1 MVQTACNSEKRG
13 RGETGLLTLQ
23 TAPAGA
29 PFLITTEGAAMHCFV
44 YASQR
49 KPDTYL
55 WLGRRDDFE
64 CIPESLALMLGDLS
78 FVLEVELTGE
88 RKLPHED
95 AAQVIKHLEEQGWH
109 LQLPPNEALA
119 TANHPA
125 YKSAPRDPH
134 GGH

>member
-1 MVQTACNSEKRG
+1 MVETGCNSEKGGRRG
-13 RGETGLLTLQ
+13 IVLLTLPI
-23 TAPAGA
+23 APAGA
-29 PFLITTEGAAMHCFV
+29 PFLFTTEGAAMHCFV

-64 CIPESLALMLGDLS
+64 CIPESLALMLGDLR

-95 AAQVIKHLEEQGWH
+95 AAQVLKHIEDHGWH
-109 LQLPPNEALA
+109 L
-119 TANHPA
+119 
-125 YKSAPRDPH
+125 
-134 GGH
+134 